1 MKPTIQDLYE
11 SGQYQLVESF
21 TIDEMNEF
29 LAREA
34 GFKKSTPG
42 TDTVANWKSPRFW
55 LLFGMSLLVGGFMGW
70 LIGVVMDSAKAGAA
84 LSPFWQIPLALVA
97 FFVVALPLH
106 EAIHALFFK
115 LLGAPKVGF
124 GYSAKGLMVYAYAQ
138 RFVMTLRENALVA
151 AMPFVLITTL
161 LVLLLFVVPS
171 FQVLWVFL
179 LLLHTLGCLGDF
191 ILIKHAYQHR
201 AATMYTY
208 DDLDEKRT
216 YFFTTR

>member
-1 MKPTIQDLYE
+1 MKPTIQALHE

-21 TIDEMNEF
+21 TIDEMSEF

-34 GFKKSTPG
+34 GLKKSTPA
-42 TDTVANWKSPRFW
+42 TSSVANVKSPKFW
-55 LLFGMSLLVGGFMGW
+55 LLFLASLLVGAFIGW
-70 LIGVVMDSAKAGAA
+70 LIGMVMDSAKADAV
-84 LSPFWQIPLALVA
+84 LSPFWQIPLSVVV
-97 FFVVALPLH
+97 FFFPVLPLH

-151 AMPFVLITTL
+151 AMPFVLITAS
-161 LVLLLFVVPS
+161 LVGLLFLVPS
-171 FQVLWVFL
+171 LQTLWVFL
-179 LLLHTLGCLGDF
+179 LLVHTFGCLGDF
-191 ILIKHAYQHR
+191 ILIKHACRNR
-201 AATMYTY
+201 AVAMYTY

-216 YFFTTR
+216 YFFAAR